1 MEEPFKVGNDIYSLK
16 IQLNST
22 DKMLFTLK
30 KTNQVDLI
38 YYKKELQYEELMNI
52 FKLSN
57 TYSSAEKILE
67 FLKKAKI
74 HNKIKIIIENDK
86 AKLILYRE
94 VDFEEKEFAFEF
106 EESIMAD
113 QELNKKIFKEIKEIR
128 EKMDKNEKEFKEEIK
143 KKNEEINQLK
153 QEIKK
158 LNENKLD
165 EKNEIT
171 LILKVDE
178 EDITKKEIHFLNG
191 FNDIDHSNNNEINGE
206 NIDVYINN
214 EKVDFINFIRPE
226 SIGYIKVKLVFKKLL
241 TDCSFMFT
249 GCENI
254 VRINFQDF
262 NAKKITS
269 MKYMF
274 SGCINLEKLDLSS
287 LNTINVKDMEGLFGE
302 CNNKTFGKHSKKH
315 RDGCKKLK
323 FLKMC
328 KTENVTNMSYMFS
341 GCERLKCFDGTL
353 FDTSNVTNM
362 SAMFY
367 NFKYGY
373 NNYKIFF
380 DSPLFI
386 TDKVTNMSHMFHN
399 CSKLGYN
406 DYNDLIKTFNTKNV
420 TDMSFMFQGC
430 DISCLDLKSFNTEKV
445 TNMSGM
451 FYDCQ
456 KLSHFNDI
464 SFLNTLNT
472 KNVTNMSYMF
482 YNCKSLCYN
491 DLCNLDISNC
501 KGPNSV
507 KSIFYGCINN
517 NSSYNSSY
525 YYDFSGTS
533 FSIFDKNILFNSSG
547 LY

>member
-57 TYSSAEKILE
+57 TYSSTEKILE

-274 SGCINLEKLDLSS
+274 SGCINLKKLDLSS

-315 RDGCKKLK
+315 RDGCKNLK

-341 GCERLKCFDGTL
+341 GCERLECFDGTL

-367 NFKYGY
+367 NFKYEY

-380 DSPLFI
+380 DSSLFI

-399 CSKLGYN
+399 CTKSYYN
-406 DYNDLIKTFNTKNV
+406 NLLKTFNTKNV

-456 KLSHFNDI
+456 SLSYFKDI
-464 SFLNTLNT
+464 SFLNT

-482 YNCKSLCYN
+482 YNCKSLYYN

-533 FSIFDKNILFNSSG
+533 FSIFDKNILINSSS

>member
-57 TYSSAEKILE
+57 TYSSTEKILE

-367 NFKYGY
+367 NFKYEY
-373 NNYKIFF
+373 NNDKIVF
-380 DSPLFI
+380 DSSLFI

-399 CSKLGYN
+399 CSNFNVNNL
-406 DYNDLIKTFNTKNV
+406 LKTFNTKNV

-430 DISCLDLKSFNTEKV
+430 DISGLYLKFFNTEKV

-456 KLSHFNDI
+456 ELSSLSYYNDI
-464 SFLNTLNT
+464 SFLNT

-507 KSIFYGCINN
+507 KSIFYGCGDK
-517 NSSYNSSY
+517 NSSY
-525 YYDFSGTS
+525 YPSPIYDFSGTS
-533 FSIFDKNILFNSSG
+533 FSIFDKNILINSSG

>member
-57 TYSSAEKILE
+57 TYSSTEKILE

-315 RDGCKKLK
+315 RDGCKELK

-341 GCERLKCFDGTL
+341 GCERLECFDGTL

-367 NFKYGY
+367 NFKYEY
-373 NNYKIFF
+373 NNYTIFF

-399 CSKLGYN
+399 CSNLYKN
-406 DYNDLIKTFNTKNV
+406 DSLKTFNTKNV

-456 KLSHFNDI
+456 NLYYFNDI
-464 SFLNTLNT
+464 SFLNT

-491 DLCNLDISNC
+491 GLCNLDISNC

-507 KSIFYGCINN
+507 KSIFYGCRDK
-517 NSSYNSSY
+517 NSSYDSSPN
-525 YYDFSGTS
+525 YDFSGTS
-533 FSIFDKNILFNSSG
+533 FSIFDKNILINSSG

>member
-57 TYSSAEKILE
+57 TYSSTEKILE

-315 RDGCKKLK
+315 RDGCKELK

-341 GCERLKCFDGTL
+341 GCERLECFDGTL

-367 NFKYGY
+367 NFKYEY
-373 NNYKIFF
+373 NNDKIVF
-380 DSPLFI
+380 DSSLFI

-399 CSKLGYN
+399 CSKFNYN
-406 DYNDLIKTFNTKNV
+406 YLLKTFNTKNV

-430 DISCLDLKSFNTEKV
+430 DISGLYFKFFNTEKV

-456 KLSHFNDI
+456 NLYYFNDI
-464 SFLNTLNT
+464 SFLNT

-491 DLCNLDISNC
+491 GLCNLDISNC

-507 KSIFYGCINN
+507 KSIFCGCRDK
-517 NSSYNSSY
+517 NSSYDSSPN
-525 YYDFSGTS
+525 YDFSGTS
-533 FSIFDKNILFNSSG
+533 FSIFDKNILINSSG

>member
-57 TYSSAEKILE
+57 IYSSTEKILE

-106 EESIMAD
+106 EESIIAD

-178 EDITKKEIHFLNG
+178 RDITKKEIHFLNG

-226 SIGYIKVKLVFKKLL
+226 SRGYIKVKLVFKKLL

-274 SGCINLEKLDLSS
+274 SGCINLKKLDLSS

-315 RDGCKKLK
+315 RDGCKGLK

-341 GCERLKCFDGTL
+341 GCEKLYCFDGTL

-367 NFKYGY
+367 NFKFNFNEGQGY
-373 NNYKIFF
+373 FV
-380 DSPLFI
+380 DCPLFI

-399 CSKLGYN
+399 CSNFNENYL
-406 DYNDLIKTFNTKNV
+406 LKTFKTKNV

-430 DISCLDLKSFNTEKV
+430 DISGFNLNIIFNTEKV

-456 KLSHFNDI
+456 NLSYYNDI

-507 KSIFYGCINN
+507 KSIFYGCRDK
-517 NSSYNSSY
+517 NSSYSPN
-525 YYDFSGTS
+525 YDFSGTS
-533 FSIFDKNILFNSSG
+533 FSIFDKNILINSSG

>member
-57 TYSSAEKILE
+57 TYSSTEKILE

-178 EDITKKEIHFLNG
+178 EDITKKEINFLNG
-191 FNDIDHSNNNEINGE
+191 FNYIDHSNNNEINGE

-226 SIGYIKVKLVFKKLL
+226 SRGYIKVKLVFKKLL

-302 CNNKTFGKHSKKH
+302 CNDKTFRKHSKKH
-315 RDGCKKLK
+315 CDGCKNLN

-341 GCERLKCFDGTL
+341 GCERLECFDGTL

-399 CSKLGYN
+399 CSNFNVNNL
-406 DYNDLIKTFNTKNV
+406 LKTFNTKNV

-482 YNCKSLCYN
+482 YNCKSLYYN

-507 KSIFYGCINN
+507 KSIFYGCRDK
-517 NSSYNSSY
+517 NSSYDSSPN
-525 YYDFSGTS
+525 YDFSGTS
-533 FSIFDKNILFNSSG
+533 FSIFDKNILINSSG